1 MHILFIEDERTTA
14 LYFADILRAIFS
26 ELPGAF
32 VTIVP
37 GCQDAMRLVK
47 EQYPDVVVAD
57 LNLTDCTQE
66 ELIAFLKTVNAP
78 AVILTE
84 QDPETIQASVKASY
98 PVVRKQDARKKR
110 GLLAWI
116 ILKTFLKSEVSES
129 ERFKRRIA
137 NERERFDA
145 LFKTLASE
153 IPPDEPLRT
162 ST

>member
-14 LYFADILRAIFS
+14 LYFADILRAIFA

-37 GCQDAMRLVK
+37 GCKDAMRLVK
-47 EQYPDVVVAD
+47 QQYPDVVVAD
-57 LNLTDCTQE
+57 LNLGDCTQE
-66 ELIAFLKTVNAP
+66 ELINFLKTLNAP
-78 AVILTE
+78 VVILTE
-84 QDPETIQASVKASY
+84 QDPDTIFAEAKTF
-98 PVVRKQDARKKR
+98 PVVRKEDARNKR

-116 ILKTFLKSEVSES
+116 ILNTFLKSEVSES
-129 ERFKRRIA
+129 ERFKQRIA
-137 NERERFDA
+137 QERTRFDS
-145 LFKTLASE
+145 LLKTLAAE